1 MTSERRRCDRGLKLA
16 TEIRRGEIRLG
27 GGIESVLASAGQ
39 VSESIDYSSNRVA
52 LSGALG
58 LSTGLNLVTKSFS
71 AGTRSRIRSES
82 TMTKASN
89 RNLASVEVSHS

>member
-1 MTSERRRCDRGLKLA
+1 MTSERRGCDRGLKLA

-52 LSGALG
+52 LSACAWTVDRAQPCDQVVQCGNQVQN
-58 LSTGLNLVTKSFS
+58 TQ
-71 AGTRSRIRSES
+71 
-82 TMTKASN
+82 
-89 RNLASVEVSHS
+89 